1 MSAKSIKS
9 RINELTKEL
18 NDSTV
23 CGQRVQISVVQKRN
37 GVALH
42 GMTFVEKDPSPTVYL
57 EQIVKSPDTTL
68 AEIEASVN
76 SILNEQV
83 NVCLEI
89 NSIINNWR
97 ENIRIGVLST
107 KENKKYLKS
116 AVKKPLLDLTAY
128 LYLEL
133 DGASTV
139 VRTEMLK
146 SFDADR
152 KTVFEQAMSN
162 MLRVYRWSSILDIMQ
177 KIDEAQACGLPDVGM
192 SVLTND
198 TRIFG
203 AGCIANNDILASI
216 ADKLNSDL
224 ILLPSSVH
232 EVIVLKANEDS
243 SYSELSDMI
252 KEINATQVQKEEVLA
267 EHPYKFIRKTG
278 CLVATF

>member
-18 NDSTV
+18 NDSAV

-97 ENIRIGVLST
+97 ENIRIDKSS
-107 KENKKYLKS
+107 KEIDDMIF
-116 AVKKPLLDLTAY
+116 VV
-128 LYLEL
+128 LEL
-133 DGASTV
+133 PTLLSLLFIK
-139 VRTEMLK
+139 TE
-146 SFDADR
+146 
-152 KTVFEQAMSN
+152 
-162 MLRVYRWSSILDIMQ
+162 
-177 KIDEAQACGLPDVGM
+177 
-192 SVLTND
+192 
-198 TRIFG
+198 
-203 AGCIANNDILASI
+203 
-216 ADKLNSDL
+216 
-224 ILLPSSVH
+224 
-232 EVIVLKANEDS
+232 
-243 SYSELSDMI
+243 
-252 KEINATQVQKEEVLA
+252 KEIFEFSFLK
-267 EHPYKFIRKTG
+267 
-278 CLVATF
+278 